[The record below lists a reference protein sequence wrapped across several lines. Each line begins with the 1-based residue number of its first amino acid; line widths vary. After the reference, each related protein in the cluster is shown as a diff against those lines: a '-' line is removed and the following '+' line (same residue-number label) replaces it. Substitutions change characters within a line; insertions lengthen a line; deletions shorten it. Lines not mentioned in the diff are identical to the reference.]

1 MKRLFRLIAI
11 NFTAARFGLDQI
23 VLSIHFFRPLYLL
36 ALINPFNWYRDRNQ
50 SQAVRLRLCIEAL
63 GPIFIKFGQALST
76 RRDLL
81 GDEITDELEK
91 LLDQVPPFSWTEA
104 RAILEAQLGAPLD
117 QVFEHFD
124 NREIASAS
132 IAQVYAARLIGGDE
146 VVVKIVRPGI
156 ERRIRQDIELLKML
170 ARLAE
175 RYWDEAPRVKPM
187 QVVRE
192 FETTTLNELDLVRE
206 AANASELRRNF
217 EGSPD
222 LYVPR
227 VYWDFC
233 RPRVMVMERIHGIP
247 VTDLDALQAAN
258 VDLEVLARKG
268 VEIFFTQV
276 FRNNYFHADMHPG
289 NIFVDP
295 ANPADPQYIAVDF
308 GIMGSLSTSDQRY
321 LAENFVAFFNRDYR
335 RVAELHV
342 DSGWVDADTRIDEFE
357 AAIRSVCE
365 PMFQRPLAEIS
376 FGQLLLRLFQTARAF
391 NMEIQPQL
399 LLLEKTFLHIEGIG
413 RQLYPQLD
421 LWTTAKPFIERW
433 LSEQL
438 GLRALTRGLKKN
450 LPYIAEHL
458 PDIPQLAVK
467 ALQHVAA
474 GELKVALKAQ
484 QIDELRREIRRANRR
499 SVRAIIGS
507 GLVVSASI
515 VLGLDGLAPIMAGFE
530 GWTPIFIGDS
540 RWLVP
545 LFSLVLFIPGFV
557 LLASSYVDED

>member
-1 MKRLFRLIAI
+1 MRNLFRLIAI
-11 NFTAARFGLDQI
+11 NFTAARYGLDEI

-36 ALINPFNWYRDRNQ
+36 GLINPFNWFRDRSQ

-76 RRDLL
+76 RRDLF

-91 LLDQVPPFSWTEA
+91 LLDQVPPFSWAEA
-104 RAILEAQLGAPLD
+104 RAILEHQLGASLD
-117 QVFEHFD
+117 TIFENFD
-124 NREIASAS
+124 HNEIASAS
-132 IAQVYAARLIGGDE
+132 IAQVYAARLTGGDE

-156 ERRIRQDIELLKML
+156 ERRIRQDIELLMLL

-175 RYWDEAPRVKPM
+175 RYWDEAPRVKPL
-187 QVVRE
+187 QIVRE
-192 FETTTLNELDLVRE
+192 FETTIMNELDLVRE
-206 AANASELRRNF
+206 AANANELRRHF
-217 EGSPD
+217 DGSPD

-227 VYWDFC
+227 VYWDYC
-233 RPRVMVMERIHGIP
+233 KPRVMVMERIHGIP
-247 VTDLDALQAAN
+247 VTDIDALRAAGI
-258 VDLEVLARKG
+258 DFEVLARKG

-295 ANPADPQYIAVDF
+295 GNPADPRYIAVDF

-321 LAENFVAFFNRDYR
+321 LAENFAAFFNRDYR

-357 AAIRSVCE
+357 AAVRSVCE

-376 FGQLLLRLFQTARAF
+376 FGQLLLRLFQTARKF

-433 LSEQL
+433 LSEHL
-438 GLRALTRGLKKN
+438 GTRALVEGFKKN
-450 LPYIAEHL
+450 LPYLAEHL
-458 PDIPQLAVK
+458 PDLPQLAVK
-467 ALQHVAA
+467 ALTRVAN
-474 GELKVALKAQ
+474 GELNVTLRPQ
-484 QIDELRREIRRANRR
+484 QVDELRREIRRANRR
-499 SVRAIIGS
+499 NVRAIIGS
-507 GLVVSASI
+507 GFVVSASI
-515 VLGLDGLAPIMAGFE
+515 VLGLDGLAPVM
-530 GWTPIFIGDS
+530 IGDG

-545 LFSLVLFIPGFV
+545 LFSLVLFVPGFY
-557 LLASSYVDED
+557 LLASSYLDD